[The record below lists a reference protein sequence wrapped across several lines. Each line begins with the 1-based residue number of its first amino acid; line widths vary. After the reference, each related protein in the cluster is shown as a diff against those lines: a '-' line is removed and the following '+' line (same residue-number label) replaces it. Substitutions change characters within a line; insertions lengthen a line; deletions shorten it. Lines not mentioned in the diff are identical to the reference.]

1 MWLGGAEGESA
12 LAWGIQGWKDQP
24 MKEGSKPMMVA
35 LYWRCVCVGGGGG
48 DGGMGNL
55 WVKRE
60 TRSAKGNSI
69 GK

>member
-1 MWLGGAEGESA
+1 MWGGG
-12 LAWGIQGWKDQP
+12 
-24 MKEGSKPMMVA
+24 
-35 LYWRCVCVGGGGG
+35 VCVGG